1 MTLRIAKLNKS
12 YRGGVQALDNLSLT
26 IECGLFGLLGP
37 NGSGKSTLMRILATL
52 LEADSGEVSLDEINL
67 LDNPQSLRRLLG
79 YLPQSF
85 GAYPKMTAFEMLDY
99 LATMK
104 GIGPRSLRREVVEAK
119 LATVNLF
126 DVRHR
131 RADKFSGGM
140 VRRLGIAQAML
151 GDPKLLIVDEPTTGL
166 DPLERQY
173 FYRYLAE
180 ISSQRIVVLATHLVE
195 DIRSLC
201 RDMAIL
207 SAGRILIQGHP
218 EEIVSKVR
226 GSVWTKHLDP
236 SELDR
241 AQREYRVINTRWD
254 QQQLSVDVIS
264 EEKPGAAFR
273 EKELSLQDAY
283 FAFSNGAST
292 RGAQSLPSTQGASLS
307 S

>member
-1 MTLRIAKLNKS
+1 MALRIKNLNKS
-12 YRGGVQALDNLSLT
+12 YRGGIRALDQLSLR

-52 LEADSGEVSLDEINL
+52 LEADSGEVFLDDVDL
-67 LDNPQSLRRLLG
+67 LANPQAVRRVLG
-79 YLPQSF
+79 YLPQAF
-85 GAYPKMTAFEMLDY
+85 GPYPKMTAFEMLDY

-104 GIGPRSLRREVVEAK
+104 GIGPRSLRKERVEAK
-119 LATVNLF
+119 LATVNLY

-166 DPLERQY
+166 DPMERQY

-180 ISSQRIVVLATHLVE
+180 ISSERIVLLATHLVE

-207 SAGRILIQGHP
+207 SSGRILVQGHP
-218 EEIVSKVR
+218 EEIVSRVR
-226 GSVWTKHLDP
+226 GSVWTKQLDP
-236 SELDR
+236 SDLDK
-241 AQREYRVINTRWD
+241 AQQEHRVINTRWE
-254 QQQLSVDVIS
+254 QQRLSVDVVS
-264 EEKPGAAFR
+264 SEKPGASFV

-283 FAFSNGAST
+283 FAFSNDALGPSRPAPQS
-292 RGAQSLPSTQGASLS
+292 RKSLPFQA
-307 S
+307 